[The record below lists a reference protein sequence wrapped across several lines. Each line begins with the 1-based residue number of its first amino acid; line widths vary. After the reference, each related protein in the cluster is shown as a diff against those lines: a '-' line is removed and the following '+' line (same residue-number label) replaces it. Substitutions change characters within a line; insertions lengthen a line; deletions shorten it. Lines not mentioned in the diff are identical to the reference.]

1 MICVKDENQVQLFS
15 TPFEQEL
22 DFSNRWVKLSKIIPW
37 DKIARYYNTRMCDN
51 NGAVTINARIVLGAI
66 IIKHHE
72 CLSDNGTIEAIQEN
86 IYMQYFLGLPSFK
99 KDAVFAPS
107 LLVEI
112 RKRLGID
119 YWNEINI
126 IIIEHNKPKTEEK
139 EIEPP
144 QNNGTINIDATI
156 IEQDIQYPTDL
167 NLLNES
173 REMLDKLI
181 SVVCYK
187 TGASRPRT
195 YRIKARKQYLNV
207 AKKKKK
213 SGKEIRKAIG
223 KQLNYVQRNIK
234 QLDNLLADYTDVSWI
249 FTKQE
254 LKYIQVINEL
264 YRQQREMHNT
274 QTHRIADRI
283 VSIHQPHVRPMVRG
297 KAGADV
303 EFGSKIGLCIHD
315 GLTYLD
321 HLSWDSYNETED
333 LVTSVENYKIRNGY
347 YPEKINA
354 DQIYITRTNQSWCK
368 VRNIKLNGKPLTK
381 AKEMDKERVKELRQS
396 VSERNCV
403 EGKIGQGK
411 RWYGLSN
418 IRAKLNT
425 TSESM
430 IGAIVVV
437 LNLVRLVQQ
446 HAYTFIKNK
455 IEKFISNLIALFY
468 LSKKCYTTF

>member
-1 MICVKDENQVQLFS
+1 MICVKDENQSQLFS

-22 DFSNRWVKLSKIIPW
+22 DFSNRWVKFSKIIPW
-37 DKIARYYNTRMCDN
+37 NKISGYYTKRMCQT
-51 NGAVTINARIVLGAI
+51 NGASSLSARIVVGAI

-72 CLSDNGTIEAIQEN
+72 DLSDEGTLEAIQEN

-99 KDAVFAPS
+99 KEALFTPS

-112 RKRLGID
+112 RKRLGLD
-119 YWNEINI
+119 YWADINQ
-126 IIIEHNKPKTEEK
+126 IIIEHNTPKPEEK
-139 EIEPP
+139 EKEPP
-144 QNNGTINIDATI
+144 KNKGTINIDATI

-181 SVVCYK
+181 TIVCIK
-187 TGASRPRT
+187 TGAARPRT
-195 YRIKARKQYLNV
+195 YRIKARKHYLNV

-213 SGKEIRKAIG
+213 TGKEIRKAVG
-223 KQLNYVQRNIK
+223 RQLNYVQRNLK
-234 QLDNLLADYTDVSWI
+234 QLNILLNDYLDVGWI

-254 LKYIQVINEL
+254 LKYNQVINEL
-264 YRQQREMHNT
+264 YRQQREMHTT

-303 EFGSKIGLCIHD
+303 EFGSKIGLCIHN

-333 LVTSVENYKIRNGY
+333 LTTSVENYKIRNGY

-354 DQIYITRTNQSWCK
+354 DQIYITRLNQSWCK
-368 VRNIKLNGKPLTK
+368 TRDIKLNGKPLTK
-381 AKEMDKERVKELRQS
+381 AKEMDKDQVKELRQS
-396 VSERNCV
+396 VRERNCV

-430 IGAIVVV
+430 IGAIFVV

-446 HAYTFIKNK
+446 HVYTFIKIVTDK
-455 IEKFISNLIALFY
+455 IINTIMNLVYLKFKVELFE
-468 LSKKCYTTF
+468 